1 MVMIYTDAVKRIP
14 WSYDRISRRLLS
26 EYASLNEMYDAF
38 AEHEHQVRQL
48 SLLVP
53 PSQDCLPVAV
63 VQARGGEGAS
73 AHKRG
78 KTRRNL

>member
-1 MVMIYTDAVKRIP
+1 MEMIYTDAVTGIP
-14 WSYDRISRRLLS
+14 WSYDIISRRLIPEYVSLS
-26 EYASLNEMYDAF
+26 AMYDAF
-38 AEHEHQVRQL
+38 AEHQVRQL

-63 VQARGGEGAS
+63 VQARGGEGAR

>member
-1 MVMIYTDAVKRIP
+1 MVMIYTDAVTGIR
-14 WSYDRISRRLLS
+14 WSYDMISRRRIPD
-26 EYASLNEMYDAF
+26 YASLNEMYDAF
-38 AEHEHQVRQL
+38 AEHRVRQL

-63 VQARGGEGAS
+63 VLARGGEGAS

>member
-1 MVMIYTDAVKRIP
+1 MVKIYTNAVTGVS
-14 WSYDRISRRLLS
+14 WSDDEISRRLIP

-38 AEHEHQVRQL
+38 AERQVRQL

-63 VQARGGEGAS
+63 VQARGGEGAR
-73 AHKRG
+73 AHKPG

>member
-1 MVMIYTDAVKRIP
+1 MVMIYTDAVTGIR
-14 WSYDRISRRLLS
+14 WSYDMISHRRIPD
-26 EYASLNEMYDAF
+26 YASLNEMYDAF
-38 AEHEHQVRQL
+38 AEHQVRQL
-48 SLLVP
+48 SLQVP